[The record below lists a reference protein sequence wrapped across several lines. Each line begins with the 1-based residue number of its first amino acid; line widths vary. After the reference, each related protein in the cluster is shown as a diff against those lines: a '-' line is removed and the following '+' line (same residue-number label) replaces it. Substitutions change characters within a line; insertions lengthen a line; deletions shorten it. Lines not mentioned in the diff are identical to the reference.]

1 MPTDEEIVAEMKK
14 FFVKM
19 TSEKFARHFKTW
31 NKTMQYH
38 FTDID
43 EYWYI
48 KVIDGQPQDPVKGKV
63 EKPEIS
69 YQMSTTDYFALMRDE
84 VKGLKLYNQGKLK
97 IKAAMPDIIKLQK
110 LG

>member
-1 MPTDEEIVAEMKK
+1 MSLDEEIIAEMNKLREK
-14 FFVKM
+14 I
-19 TSEKFARHFKTW
+19 TSEKFARHFKNW

-38 FTDID
+38 FTDTD

-48 KVIDGQPQDPVKGKV
+48 KLVNGQPEEPVKGKV
-63 EKPEIS
+63 EKPEIG
-69 YQMSTTDYFALMRDE
+69 YQMTTTDYFALMRDE